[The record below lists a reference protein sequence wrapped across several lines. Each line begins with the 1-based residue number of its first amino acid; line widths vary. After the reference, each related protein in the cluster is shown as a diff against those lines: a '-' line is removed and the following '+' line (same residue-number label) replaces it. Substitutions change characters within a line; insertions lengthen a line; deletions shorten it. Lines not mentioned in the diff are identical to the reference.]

1 MQGDSIV
8 IEDHHKKAAQE
19 ISKALLT
26 TIQKATGKYTITV
39 AGESGS
45 GKSEIAQAL
54 AEAFSLQQINTVIFQ
69 QDDYF
74 VYPPKTNDRTR
85 RADISWVGP
94 QEVHL
99 DLLNDHLDE
108 FIQGQP
114 SVNKPLANY
123 AEDKIFEE
131 TMHFDSATI
140 AIAEGTY
147 TTLLESINTRIF
159 IDRNYLDTKKH
170 RERRMRDASELDEF
184 IDSVLEIEHN
194 IISQHKEKAD
204 IIINNDYSVSL
215 AK

>member
-8 IEDHHKKAAQE
+8 IEDHHRKAAQG
-19 ISKALLT
+19 ICQAILPSLQNT
-26 TIQKATGKYTITV
+26 TAKYTITV

-45 GKSEIAQAL
+45 GKSEIAEALSEAL
-54 AEAFSLQQINTVIFQ
+54 ALHQIIAIIFQ

-74 VYPPKTNDRTR
+74 VYPPKSNDRTR

-99 DLLNDHLDE
+99 DLLNEHLTE
-108 FIQGQP
+108 FTMGKP
-114 SVNKPLANY
+114 TVRKPLANY

-131 TMHFDSATI
+131 TMHFNSATV

-147 TTLLESINTRIF
+147 TSLLQNVNTRIF

-184 IDSVLEIEHN
+184 IDTVLEIEHK
-194 IISQHKEKAD
+194 IISQHKKNAD
-204 IIINNDYSVSL
+204 IIINKDYSVSL